1 MRETDTAPGKDFV
14 GASQGLEV
22 FNAGWRVGVFFIIR
36 HIHLWSGFPMT
47 RCDFLQRDPFMV
59 NILVLG
65 DGWKK
70 QKTVPDMC

>member
-22 FNAGWRVGVFFIIR
+22 FNAGWRVGLFFIIR
-36 HIHLWSGFPMT
+36 HIHLWSGFPMK
-47 RCDFLQRDPFMV
+47 RCDFLQRDPEGKYPA
-59 NILVLG
+59 LG